1 MTFYCRNAQCAT
13 VAIQLVSRSTYNAY
27 YGRRTHCMAAVVYS
41 ALHEKG
47 SNITALNFKYDV
59 AIAQQNA

>member
-1 MTFYCRNAQCAT
+1 MCDGRHTA
-13 VAIQLVSRSTYNAY
+13 LSRPTYNAY

-41 ALHEKG
+41 TLHEKG

-59 AIAQQNA
+59 TIAQQKA